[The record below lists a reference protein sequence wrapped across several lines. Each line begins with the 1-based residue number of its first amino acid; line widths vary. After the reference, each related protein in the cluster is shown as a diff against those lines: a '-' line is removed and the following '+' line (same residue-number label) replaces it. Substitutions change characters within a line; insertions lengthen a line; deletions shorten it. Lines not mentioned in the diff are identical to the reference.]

1 MFVNFDCFPATV
13 AFLLL
18 LFTLLCAALLNRL
31 LLLGQ
36 GLSFPVIVVMLPVEI
51 AEDVVDEEVV
61 DVVDSSQSGSDE
73 LLYIGTS
80 LDDARYSTGHL
91 TFETFSGFV
100 DGLLFSL
107 RDFISAGEGESVLAE
122 DTN

>member
-1 MFVNFDCFPATV
+1 MCGFAQSSPIIRA
-13 AFLLL
+13 
-18 LFTLLCAALLNRL
+18 
-31 LLLGQ
+31 G
-36 GLSFPVIVVMLPVEI
+36 IVVSGYSCV
-51 AEDVVDEEVV
+51 ATSEEVV
-61 DVVDSSQSGSDE
+61 DVVDSSQSGSDG